1 MILSKKLYCV
11 FLKKN
16 CANIQHPKSALTVFS
31 GFSENKFQNRLYILE
46 NEQQKIS
53 KIFKYANYLDKSV
66 VKLHFYLDK
75 SVVKQHFYLDK
86 SVIYIFTNRGYFYK
100 YFTFGSRLIVPVFL

>member
-75 SVVKQHFYLDK
+75 SV
-86 SVIYIFTNRGYFYK
+86 IYIFTDRGYFYK
-100 YFTFGSRLIVPVFL
+100 YFTFGSRLIVPVFFYNFV